1 MAYTL
6 FEETMRSTIDKLQ
19 LGHDYM
25 MNNVLPVQTVR
36 SNKDLVIYKNGLVA
50 FVAKL
55 HSMRRVV
62 LAIVSTSV
70 TVRFTPSPC

>member
-1 MAYTL
+1 MASVL